1 MTDATETT
9 PLTVRIP
16 IDLKRRATRHASAV
30 DRPLASLIRVAL
42 ADYLDRAESRKNAP
56 GQ

>member
-9 PLTVRIP
+9 PLTVRLP
-16 IDLKRRATRHASAV
+16 LDLKARATRHASAV

-42 ADYLDRAESRKNAP
+42 IDYLDRLDQKKCA
-56 GQ
+56 